1 MDLKLK
7 VLKPRDTVK
16 NVRVDQ
22 EVPRSRSMIFLF
34 IIRYFESRKLNSVN
48 ISEKPVIYAIICST
62 NIAPESLGHS
72 DKAINKLCEVS
83 DMMKL
88 LSS

>member
-7 VLKPRDTVK
+7 VLKLRDIVK

-22 EVPRSRSMIFLF
+22 EVPRSGSMILF
-34 IIRYFESRKLNSVN
+34 IIRYFKSRKLNSVN
-48 ISEKPVIYAIICST
+48 ISEKPVIYTIICST

-72 DKAINKLCEVS
+72 DKAINKLREVS

>member
-7 VLKPRDTVK
+7 VLKLRDTVK

-22 EVPRSRSMIFLF
+22 EVPRSMIFLF

-48 ISEKPVIYAIICST
+48 ISEKPVIYTIICST

>member
-7 VLKPRDTVK
+7 VLKLRDNIK
-16 NVRVDQ
+16 NVREDQ
-22 EVPRSRSMIFLF
+22 EVPKSRSMLFLLM
-34 IIRYFESRKLNSVN
+34 IRYFEFRKLNSVN
-48 ISEKPVIYAIICST
+48 ISEKPAIYTIICST

-72 DKAINKLCEVS
+72 DKAINQSCEVS

>member
-7 VLKPRDTVK
+7 VLKLRDTIK
-16 NVRVDQ
+16 NVRKDQ
-22 EVPRSRSMIFLF
+22 EVPKSRSMLFLLM
-34 IIRYFESRKLNSVN
+34 IRYFESRKPNSVN
-48 ISEKPVIYAIICST
+48 ISEKPAIYTIICST

-72 DKAINKLCEVS
+72 DKAINQSCEVS